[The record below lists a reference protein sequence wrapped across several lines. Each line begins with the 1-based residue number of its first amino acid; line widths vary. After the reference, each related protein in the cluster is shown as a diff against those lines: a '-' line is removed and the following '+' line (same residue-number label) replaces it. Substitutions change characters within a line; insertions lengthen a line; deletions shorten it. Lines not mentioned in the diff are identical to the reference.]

1 MNQDKME
8 QLKKVTDG
16 ETHKRIKRRLLRLEG
31 LTIRH
36 AHHFIIRR
44 WQNLKEVRRSAA
56 GWVVLVLLLS
66 AAVIWQSN
74 ETTNYYSQEIPSE
87 GTTYSEGVVGA
98 VDNLNPIFASTQ
110 AERSAARL
118 LFASLLQ
125 YDEKGDLVGELA
137 QRWYSDDTG
146 KVYEVILRDDARWS
160 DGEPITS
167 ADVVYTFSAIKNA
180 DSKSP
185 LYSSWRNI
193 SVEAID
199 AQKVRFTLPTAYAP
213 FLNSLTVGI
222 LPKHKLEDLRFSEL
236 RNNAFNNSPT
246 VTSGVFAFQDVKAM
260 NKERT
265 HFVISMAVNDSY
277 VLGKSKLNRF
287 QLHAYADKEHLAS
300 AFTTQEVSAVSDVD
314 ASQVAALSSSH
325 DPTITMSPLY
335 NATYAFFNMNSP
347 VMSDANVRHALELA
361 TNRTS
366 IVNALDNRVE
376 PVTGPLLPGQIGY
389 SSDLSQPDV
398 NHAVAAELLDKAGWV
413 LDSSGHRV
421 KDGQQ
426 LKISLVT
433 VNSDTYSRV
442 AQEIVDQWS
451 KLGISFESQLVR
463 ADDIQQNVIVP
474 RAYDVLIYEVA
485 IGKDPDVYAYWH
497 SSQANERGFNLSN
510 YKSTKADDALIS
522 ARDKSD
528 AALRTAKYRS
538 FVQQW
543 LADAPAVGLYRSNL
557 IYVQTK
563 KVTSFEPH
571 ALAEQIDRYANIRYW
586 SANKEKARPTL

>member
-1 MNQDKME
+1 MDQDKME
-8 QLKKVTDG
+8 QLKKVTDA
-16 ETHKRIKRRLLRLEG
+16 ETHKKIKRKLLHLEG

-56 GWVVLVLLLS
+56 GWVILVLLLS
-66 AAVIWQSN
+66 AAVIWQSS

-87 GTTYSEGVVGA
+87 GATYSEGVVGA

-110 AERSAARL
+110 AERSVARL
-118 LFASLLQ
+118 LFASLLK
-125 YDEKGDLVGELA
+125 YDEKGDLIGELA
-137 QRWYSDDTG
+137 HHWYSDDAG
-146 KVYEVILRDDARWS
+146 KVYEVILRDDAYWS

-199 AQKVRFTLPTAYAP
+199 EQKVRFTLPTAYAP
-213 FLNSLTVGI
+213 FLSSLTVGI
-222 LPKHKLEDLRFSEL
+222 LPQHKLENLRFSEL
-236 RNNAFNNSPT
+236 RNNAFNNNPT
-246 VTSGVFAFQDVKAM
+246 VTSGVFSFQDVRSI

-265 HFVISMAVNDSY
+265 HFLVSMAANDDY
-277 VLGKSKLNRF
+277 VLGKPKLNRF
-287 QLHAYADKEHLAS
+287 HLHAYADKEHLAS
-300 AFTTQEVSAVSDVD
+300 AFTTQEVAAVSDVD
-314 ASQVAALSSSH
+314 TSQVADLSEFH

-335 NATYAFFNMNSP
+335 NATYAFFNMDSP
-347 VMSDANVRHALELA
+347 FLTDGNVRHALELA
-361 TNRTS
+361 TNRSS
-366 IVNALDNRVE
+366 IISALDNRVE
-376 PVTGPLLPGQIGY
+376 LVAGPLLPGQIGY
-389 SSDLSQPDV
+389 SSDLVQPDV

-426 LKISLVT
+426 LKINLVT
-433 VNSDTYSRV
+433 VNSDVYSRV

-528 AALRTAKYRS
+528 VALREAKYRS
-538 FVQQW
+538 FMQQW

-563 KVTSFEPH
+563 KITSFEPH